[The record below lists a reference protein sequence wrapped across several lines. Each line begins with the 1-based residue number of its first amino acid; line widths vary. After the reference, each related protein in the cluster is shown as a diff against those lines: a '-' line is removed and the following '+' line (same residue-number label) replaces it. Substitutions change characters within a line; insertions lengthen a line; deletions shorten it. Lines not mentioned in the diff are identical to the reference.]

1 MKIGHAYAWGG
12 SGSVPAQQAFGG
24 TQRDGTQAVA
34 AGGMEYEDGNP
45 HPATNTRFV
54 CKAIKKDGEQCE
66 SWAARETP
74 YCQGHLHQLE
84 KLERKIASCEDEAE
98 RLLLEEERVRK
109 WL

>member
-12 SGSVPAQQAFGG
+12 EGKTLAAQAHGG
-24 TQRDGTQAVA
+24 KQLEDRPVA
-34 AGGMEYEDGNP
+34 AGGMDYEGDP
-45 HPATNTRFV
+45 HNGTFQRYQ
-54 CKAIKKDGEQCE
+54 CKAIKKDGEPCG
-66 SWAARETP
+66 SWTANETP
-74 YCQGHLHQLE
+74 YCQGHLNVLA